1 MRKKLQILYKWKDLE
16 MNVLFGRE
24 CFGRRRRKCCGKN
37 AQKMCER
44 MQKVFVYSHLEPIVT
59 IGYKIQITKDIQSL

>member
-24 CFGRRRRKCCGKN
+24 CFAQRRRKCCGKN

-44 MQKVFVYSHLEPIVT
+44 MQKVFV
-59 IGYKIQITKDIQSL
+59 